1 MVGNCMEEAEKK
13 EKGEMQ
19 WKIEVAGWDIR

>member
-1 MVGNCMEEAEKK
+1 MVGSCMEEAEKK
-13 EKGEMQ
+13 EKREMQ